1 MERSAA
7 PRTLRRFFDGVVR
20 RSFGDLTIRDEVA
33 ADYLADLL
41 TRFARAENIYPISAL
56 TGERL
61 DAVVDLLLE
70 VQRVWD
76 LDSPHFNPAQEREIK
91 RHIGDYTL
99 FMTGLFRERVEGLA
113 CAGFYIREGKR
124 AYRFVSEHDRAGAR
138 PHAGLFRTLSDRFEG
153 FAGALSYMR
162 KVYFRPEFGLPSLPF
177 FRQLVTEW

>member
-1 MERSAA
+1 MERSTA

-41 TRFARAENIYPISAL
+41 TRFVRTENLYPISAV

-61 DAVVDLLLE
+61 ETVADLLVE
-70 VQRVWD
+70 TQRVWE
-76 LDSPHFNPAQEREIK
+76 LDSPHFKPAQERELK
-91 RHIGDYTL
+91 RHIGDYAL

-113 CAGFYIREGKR
+113 CAGYYIREGRR
-124 AYRFVSEHDRAGAR
+124 AYHFVSEHDRASAR
-138 PHAGLFRTLSDRFEG
+138 PHARLFRALSERFEG

-162 KVYFRPEFGLPSLPF
+162 KVYFRLEFDLPPLPF
-177 FRQLVTEW
+177 FRQLITEW